1 MSDLDYCPFCGS
13 DDVALQTTNYDV
25 STAQVLC
32 NHCCAMGG
40 YFTDSN
46 RQRVKDLAT
55 ENWNQKCLRG
65 KDEE

>member
-25 STAQVLC
+25 FAAQALC

-40 YFTDSN
+40 HFIDADSQKVK
-46 RQRVKDLAT
+46 RQAT
-55 ENWNQKCLRG
+55 ESWNQKCLRG